1 MPQDG
6 TARVLGGTA
15 RAPRRAVPRAGGT
28 AHAPRWA
35 GPRATRDGRASRASR
50 ASHASRAGLPGDGR
64 KLVAAQLS
72 LHLWDGADNPQFKYE
87 EDSTWGVNDRECPPE
102 TEKTR
107 ACPRPHRAQA

>member
-6 TARVLGGTA
+6 PARE
-15 RAPRRAVPRAGGT
+15 PRAT

-35 GPRATRDGRASRASR
+35 GPRATRDGRASRASHASH
-50 ASHASRAGLPGDGR
+50 ASHASRAGPDRHLYRWPGDGR